1 VPKVADLELGVDAG
15 AGRAC
20 ASMTQTRGGGREGAP
35 PTPPRRAREEG

>member
-20 ASMTQTRGGGREGAP
+20 ASMTQTRGGGEGG
-35 PTPPRRAREEG
+35 RRIVGGRAREEG